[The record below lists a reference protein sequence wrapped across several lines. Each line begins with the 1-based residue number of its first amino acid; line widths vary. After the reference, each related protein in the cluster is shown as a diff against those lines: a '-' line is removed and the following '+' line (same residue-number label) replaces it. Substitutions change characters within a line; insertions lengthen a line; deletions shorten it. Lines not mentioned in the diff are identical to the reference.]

1 MISAL
6 MIIAGLSALFSLTA
20 RTLACRLA
28 PATAALVFTMASVTI
43 AAASS
48 GLLAVTGWYG
58 AARFGPIADAGG
70 WSTGLLA
77 RTAPVPL
84 RFSMCAGLGVVVI
97 TVRVAHLWVR
107 RVCELRAAQRSWPSA
122 GHDDGITVTAERRVN
137 AFAVEGTATT
147 RRIVLTE
154 GLLRAL
160 PNPDLQR
167 AVIEHEHSHLRH
179 HHLLYRLAV
188 ETAAYANPILRPIT
202 RVVDEAL
209 EAWAD
214 DDASHATAPAAV
226 ATAIVTV
233 ALTRVSER
241 PNRIALAIAESVTVR
256 RVERLLHPTRTNN
269 AGAIVGAG
277 VAIGAVIV
285 LGVGCR
291 ETETFFEALRATGQ
305 LLAR

>member
-1 MISAL
+1 M
-6 MIIAGLSALFSLTA
+6 
-20 RTLACRLA
+20 
-28 PATAALVFTMASVTI
+28 FTVASVTI

-48 GLLAVTGWYG
+48 GLLAVAGWYG
-58 AARFGPIADAGG
+58 AARFGPIAAAGG

-77 RTAPVPL
+77 RTAPLPMP
-84 RFSMCAGLGVVVI
+84 FSMCAGLGAVVI
-97 TVRVAHLWVR
+97 TFRVAQLWVQ
-107 RVCELRAAQRSWPSA
+107 RVGALRSAQRSWLSA
-122 GHDDGITVTAERRVN
+122 GRDGITGTAERRVD

-147 RRIVLTE
+147 RRIVVTE

-160 PNPDLQR
+160 PDPDLQR
-167 AVIEHEHSHLRH
+167 AVIEHEQSHLRH

-214 DDASHATAPAAV
+214 DDAAHATAPAAV
-226 ATAIVTV
+226 ASAIATV
-233 ALTRVSER
+233 ALTRVQQQ

-256 RVERLLHPTRTNN
+256 RVERLLHPARTNN
-269 AGAIVGAG
+269 VGAVVGAG
-277 VAIGAVIV
+277 LAIGAAIV

-291 ETETFFEALRATGQ
+291 QTEKFFEALRAAGQ
-305 LLAR
+305 VLTK